1 MVWFFAFAFFGQS
14 ITAKELQG
22 IRFLS
27 RKRSPNERTY
37 LIQYKKGTNDHRILE
52 TWAMKRH
59 HPRAPAG
66 RCGKGFGQ
74 QPWLSF
80 YAVSVPYTPSLPPE
94 WVRKAR
100 IVRAMGTLR
109 LVTIGWDMAVKAED
123 SLAPSALP
131 QSTNHSTCRAFPQPQ
146 LAVERPIEFYQYAHL
161 SLPDLA

>member
-27 RKRSPNERTY
+27 RKRSPNE
-37 LIQYKKGTNDHRILE
+37 Q